1 VAPPAV
7 RIREARVPELDV
19 VVAGRQRLG
28 VVAAGVSRRVGDLVH
43 VRVVEI
49 DVKTRHRTGAVGD
62 CAGDV
67 DGQGQGHVEAGD
79 VDGQGQG
86 HVEAGDADRANRYD
100 AATVD
105 RVRIGRQQ
113 SVDGR

>member
-1 VAPPAV
+1 MAPPAV

-79 VDGQGQG
+79 
-86 HVEAGDADRANRYD
+86 ADRANRYD

>member
-67 DGQGQGHVEAGD
+67 DGQGK
-79 VDGQGQG
+79 
-86 HVEAGDADRANRYD
+86 
-100 AATVD
+100 ATSRPAMLTVLTVTT
-105 RVRIGRQQ
+105 RPP
-113 SVDGR
+113 